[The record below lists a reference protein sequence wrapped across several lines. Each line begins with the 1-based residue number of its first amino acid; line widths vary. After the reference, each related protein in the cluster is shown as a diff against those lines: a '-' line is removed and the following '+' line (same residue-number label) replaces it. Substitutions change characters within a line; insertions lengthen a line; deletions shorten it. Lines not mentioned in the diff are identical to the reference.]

1 MKYLGPSYRQNN
13 QPFKIGDIPM
23 GGFVQVEFVKIVDGD
38 TAHFLL
44 DGKEVTVRFLVIN
57 TPEMHPI
64 VKPYATEAK
73 NYTNMVLSN
82 AKIIH
87 LQSDKNDSLY
97 DNTESHRLL
106 AWVWVDYK
114 LLNYQLVEKGYASVR
129 YVNSEKLLYLDDL
142 YKAQHIAIAKKR
154 GIHNIKDG
162 VKETA

>member
-73 NYTNMVLSN
+73 IIQIWFYQMLKSYIYNQIKMILFMIIPNLIVFLLGYGLIINY
-82 AKIIH
+82 
-87 LQSDKNDSLY
+87 
-97 DNTESHRLL
+97 
-106 AWVWVDYK
+106 
-114 LLNYQLVEKGYASVR
+114 
-129 YVNSEKLLYLDDL
+129 
-142 YKAQHIAIAKKR
+142 
-154 GIHNIKDG
+154 
-162 VKETA
+162 